1 MTGPCVPV
9 LPAYRRCGMMRF
21 PMINTVA
28 TGQNINR
35 MRIGAG
41 MSVRDMQEVFG
52 FTTPQAI
59 YKWIHGTAM
68 PTIDNMVILAAMFDV
83 TVDEI
88 IATDTIDVKCG

>member
-1 MTGPCVPV
+1 
-9 LPAYRRCGMMRF
+9 MMNF

-28 TGQNINR
+28 TGENINR
-35 MRIGAG
+35 MRIEAG
-41 MSVRDMQEVFG
+41 MTVRNMQDVFG

-83 TVDEI
+83 TVDDI
-88 IATDTIDVKCG
+88 IAVDTIEVKYG

>member
-1 MTGPCVPV
+1 MN
-9 LPAYRRCGMMRF
+9 F

-28 TGQNINR
+28 TGENINR
-35 MRIGAG
+35 MRIEAG
-41 MSVRDMQEVFG
+41 MTVREMQNVFG

-68 PTIDNMVILAAMFDV
+68 PTIDNMVILAAMFGV

-88 IATDTIDVKCG
+88 IVVDMIEIKVG

>member
-1 MTGPCVPV
+1 MMT
-9 LPAYRRCGMMRF
+9 Y
-21 PMINTVA
+21 PMINTAA

-35 MRIGAG
+35 MRIEAG
-41 MSVRDMQEVFG
+41 MTVRDMQQVFG

-83 TVDEI
+83 TVDGI
-88 IATDTIDVKCG
+88 IAVDTVEVKYG

>member
-1 MTGPCVPV
+1 MI
-9 LPAYRRCGMMRF
+9 F
-21 PMINTVA
+21 PIINTVA

-41 MSVRDMQEVFG
+41 MTVRDIQEVFG

-68 PTIDNMVILAAMFDV
+68 PTIDNMVILASMFDV
-83 TVDEI
+83 TVDDI
-88 IATDTIDVKCG
+88 IAVDTIDIKCG

>member
-1 MTGPCVPV
+1 
-9 LPAYRRCGMMRF
+9 MMNF

-35 MRIGAG
+35 MRIAAD
-41 MSVRDMQEVFG
+41 MSVRDMQAVFG
-52 FTTPQAI
+52 FSTPQAI

-68 PTIDNMVILAAMFDV
+68 PTIDNMVVLAAMFDV

-88 IATDTIDVKCG
+88 IAVDTIEVKCG

>member
-1 MTGPCVPV
+1 MTN
-9 LPAYRRCGMMRF
+9 F

-35 MRIGAG
+35 MRIEAG
-41 MSVRDMQEVFG
+41 MTVRNMQDVFG

-68 PTIDNMVILAAMFDV
+68 PTIDNMVILAAMFGV
-83 TVDEI
+83 TVDDI
-88 IATDTIDVKCG
+88 IAVDTIEVKYG

>member
-1 MTGPCVPV
+1 
-9 LPAYRRCGMMRF
+9 MMNF

-28 TGQNINR
+28 TGENINR
-35 MRIGAG
+35 MRIEAG
-41 MSVRDMQEVFG
+41 MTVREMQNVFG

-68 PTIDNMVILAAMFDV
+68 PTIDNMVILAAMFGV

-88 IATDTIDVKCG
+88 IVVDMIEINVG

>member
-1 MTGPCVPV
+1 MT
-9 LPAYRRCGMMRF
+9 Y
-21 PMINTVA
+21 PMINTAA

-35 MRIGAG
+35 MRIEAG
-41 MSVRDMQEVFG
+41 MTVRDMQQVFG

-88 IATDTIDVKCG
+88 IAVDTVEVKYG

>member
-1 MTGPCVPV
+1 MTIPLV
-9 LPAYRRCGMMRF
+9 
-21 PMINTVA
+21 NTVE

-35 MRIGAG
+35 MRIEAG
-41 MSVRDMQEVFG
+41 MSVRDMQQVFG
-52 FTTPQAI
+52 FATPQAI

-88 IATDTIDVKCG
+88 LVTDTIAI